1 MHEEFKSLS
10 IHQKLKI
17 TIQEMIDREI
27 PLKEAINEFELI
39 FLELAEKEYNGKKV
53 KIAQALG
60 IHRNTLRHL
69 LRKHQK
75 QKN

>member
-39 FLELAEKEYNGKKV
+39 FLELVTYLQPDSDF
-53 KIAQALG
+53 I
-60 IHRNTLRHL
+60 
-69 LRKHQK
+69 
-75 QKN
+75 